1 MQQSAKTNHKV
12 LILCKSNKVVP
23 GLLQVQPGDDVTFK
37 ALNGDVKIWFPV
49 KSLFGVDAVQ
59 LKQKVPQTLTVQKV
73 GSDEYPYSA
82 YCQTTGTFAEGGSS
96 PIIIIE

>member
-1 MQQSAKTNHKV
+1 V

-49 KSLFGVDAVQ
+49 KDLFGVDSLE
-59 LKQKVPQTLTVQKV
+59 LKKKVPQPLTVQQV
-73 GSDEYPYSA
+73 NSDEYPYSA
-82 YCQTTGTFAEGGSS
+82 YCVTTGTFAEGGSS

>member
-1 MQQSAKTNHKV
+1 MQQSTKANHKV

-49 KSLFGVDAVQ
+49 KDLFGVDSLQ
-59 LKQKVPQTLTVQKV
+59 LKRGAPQTLTVQKKD
-73 GSDEYPYSA
+73 SDEYPYSP
-82 YCQTTGTFAEGGSS
+82 YCLTTGTFAEGGSS